1 MKTAL
6 LDTNAYGRLVH
17 GEEAIVKLIAMMD
30 ITYLSVVVLGE
41 LYAGFYGGTK
51 SSENLKQL
59 RYVLDRSFIKT
70 LDVTPVTAQLFAE
83 VKVELRKKGKM
94 IPVNDIWIA
103 AQSIETGS
111 ELITYDTHFLTISK
125 VRVWDELLPG
135 PLRSS

>member
-6 LDTNAYGRLVH
+6 LDTNAYGRLIH
-17 GEEAIVKLIAMMD
+17 GEEAIVKSISMMD
-30 ITYLSVVVLGE
+30 ITYLSVIVLGE

-51 SSENLKQL
+51 YSENLKEL
-59 RYVLDRSFIKT
+59 HYVLDRSFIKT

-83 VKVELRKKGKM
+83 LKVELRKKGKM

-111 ELITYDTHFLTISK
+111 ELITYDAHFLNISK
-125 VRVWDELLPG
+125 VRIWDELLLG
-135 PLRSS
+135 ST